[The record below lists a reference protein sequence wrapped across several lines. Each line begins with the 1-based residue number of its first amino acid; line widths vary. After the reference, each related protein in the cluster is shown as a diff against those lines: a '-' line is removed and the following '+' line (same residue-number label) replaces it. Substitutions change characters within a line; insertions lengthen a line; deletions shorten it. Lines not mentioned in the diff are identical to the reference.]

1 MKARHN
7 LALRLL
13 SEPNSGQNTISDAG
27 VTISKEDVSDKEIV
41 KENNLSILDRNFISK
56 LRMVVEDNIEM
67 EDMDMP
73 FLTDKMCM
81 SHSTLYRKVKGI
93 TGLTPNEF
101 IRKIKLTRA
110 VQLLKSENVAIN
122 EIPFL
127 TGFNSIS
134 YFRRVFKKEFGIT
147 PSEFIQNRTD
157 QQN

>member
-1 MKARHN
+1 
-7 LALRLL
+7 
-13 SEPNSGQNTISDAG
+13 
-27 VTISKEDVSDKEIV
+27 
-41 KENNLSILDRNFISK
+41 
-56 LRMVVEDNIEM
+56 
-67 EDMDMP
+67 
-73 FLTDKMCM
+73 
-81 SHSTLYRKVKGI
+81 
-93 TGLTPNEF
+93 
-101 IRKIKLTRA
+101 

>member
-1 MKARHN
+1 
-7 LALRLL
+7 
-13 SEPNSGQNTISDAG
+13 
-27 VTISKEDVSDKEIV
+27 
-41 KENNLSILDRNFISK
+41 
-56 LRMVVEDNIEM
+56 MVVEDNIEM